1 MPSPLLRAGGVR
13 AARSDCRPRE
23 SGDPVCNIAMQVSLD
38 SRLRGNDRRRG
49 RSKSNGTGLSVWA
62 AATVAA
68 SLLLAAPISAAAQDY
83 PTKPVRVIV
92 PFPPGGIND
101 TVGRMIATQLS
112 TRLGKQFVVENRGGA
127 GGVVGSEF
135 AANAPKDGYT
145 LLIVSIAHA
154 VNPWLYKLPYDPIK
168 AFAPIAAIVTA
179 PNVIV
184 VHPSLPVHSV
194 KELVAL
200 AKQKPGGV
208 QYASAGIGSFM
219 HLGGEMFKVTAGVDL
234 LHVPFKGAGPAMID
248 LVGGHT
254 SVGFATTITAPPHIR
269 AGKLRALGV
278 GAATRNA
285 ALPDVPTVAEAG
297 VPGYEVA
304 NWIGIVGPAGMPAAI
319 ADKLHKEISA
329 IQNSPE
335 IQKQFA
341 AEGAEALRMSSAE
354 FGTFMVKETAKWERV
369 VKEGNIKAE

>member
-1 MPSPLLRAGGVR
+1 MLPAFTTRSHFAVSFTMK
-13 AARSDCRPRE
+13 AAN
-23 SGDPVCNIAMQVSLD
+23 SGELIRID
-38 SRLRGNDRRRG
+38 S
-49 RSKSNGTGLSVWA
+49 
-62 AATVAA
+62 
-68 SLLLAAPISAAAQDY
+68 APSAANCFW
-83 PTKPVRVIV
+83 I
-92 PFPPGGIND
+92 
-101 TVGRMIATQLS
+101 S
-112 TRLGKQFVVENRGGA
+112 
-127 GGVVGSEF
+127 SE
-135 AANAPKDGYT
+135 
-145 LLIVSIAHA
+145 SC
-154 VNPWLYKLPYDPIK
+154 
-168 AFAPIAAIVTA
+168 IAAIVTA

-200 AKQKPGGV
+200 AKQKPGAI

-248 LVGGHT
+248 LMGGHT
-254 SVGFATTITAPPHIR
+254 SVAFATTITAPPHVR

-285 ALPDVPTVAEAG
+285 ALPDIPTVAEAG

-329 IQNSPE
+329 IQDSPE

-341 AEGAEALRMSSAE
+341 AEGAEALRMGPAE
-354 FGTFMVKETAKWERV
+354 LGAFMVKETAKWERV
-369 VKEGNIKAE
+369 VKAGSIKAE